1 MDIER
6 LQRAEASFMERY
18 PGGFEHPEMLERG
31 RRHRIGRLVERARTV
46 LAPERFDD
54 SERMAEDIIK
64 TVASSSMVSIFEKP
78 AFRDLVRSLSAK
90 ERARLCSH
98 LFQLLHGDAERGF
111 EDLSAFLASG
121 KMAKWTVMT
130 VFPFYTKPTEEP
142 FVKPTTAK
150 EIIAYYG
157 LEGLA
162 YRPRPYWAF
171 YSGYRGQ
178 LRAMM
183 GLVSPL
189 VAPDMGSF
197 SAFLMI
203 GAGAW

>member
-6 LQRAEASFMERY
+6 LRRAEAAFMERY
-18 PGGFEHPEMLERG
+18 PGGFEHPEMIERG
-31 RRHRIGRLVERARTV
+31 RGHRIGRLVERARTV

-64 TVASSSMVSIFEKP
+64 TVTSSSMVSIYEKP
-78 AFRDLVRSLSAK
+78 AFRDLVRSLTAK

-98 LFQLLHGDAERGF
+98 VFQLLHGDAESGF
-111 EDLSAFLASG
+111 ESLSAFLAAG

-130 VFPFYTKPTEEP
+130 VFPFYTNPKEEP
-142 FVKPTTAK
+142 FIKPTTAK
-150 EIIAYYG
+150 EIIAFYG
-157 LEGLA
+157 LEGLS
-162 YRPRPYWAF
+162 YRPRPYWEF
-171 YSGYRGQ
+171 YSGYRGE
-178 LRAMM
+178 LKAMM
-183 GLVSPL
+183 EQVSPL